1 MNNPIIPVIA
11 IINKGLALYLY
22 NKKSETLK
30 IKIADKFTVD
40 ISVFN
45 FGDPQSAIRTMVK
58 AEEAINPI
66 EVALRPIKTLAI
78 LLIFSYFLK
87 KLNNNIENI
96 VPNNI
101 APIVETI
108 APIVPAIL
116 IPTNVDVFMAKGP
129 GVI

>member
-45 FGDPQSAIRTMVK
+45 FGDPKSAIRTMVK